1 MTKFVRLAALAAA
14 TTIVAT
20 PVAAAPVPVS
30 NGPVTATARI
40 TKPLTLEK
48 VSDMDFGSIAVQD
61 AGTATMNVATGAV
74 TCTANLTCTGAT
86 TAAEYKVKG
95 TNNQV
100 VQITKPNVTLT
111 NTDTSG
117 TTMTLVLAGPTTYQI
132 PNAGT
137 TGGNFTLGGS
147 IAVAASQ
154 RDGTYVGNLAV
165 TVEY

>member
-1 MTKFVRLAALAAA
+1 MTKFVRLAALAAITFA
-14 TTIVAT
+14 AT
-20 PVAAAPVPVS
+20 PAFAAPVSVS

-48 VSDMDFGSIAVQD
+48 VGDMDFGSIAVQD
-61 AGTATMNVATGAV
+61 AGTATMNALTGAV

-111 NTDTSG
+111 NTDSSG
-117 TTMTLVLAGPTTYQI
+117 TTMTLVLTGPTTYTI
-132 PNAGT
+132 PNAGA
-137 TGGNFTLGGS
+137 TGGDFTLGGS

-154 RDGTYVGNLAV
+154 RDGTYVGDLAV